1 MDGTLGPV
9 ANVKTERAAWIDAG
23 LDALAEAGP
32 DAVTVE
38 GLARRLGVTKGGFYG
53 HFANRQALLAAMLDT
68 WERDATRAVVDRV
81 HAEHLDPGPSAARA
95 AQLTWAEGRL
105 SGVDLA
111 VRDWARRD
119 PDAAARLRRVDTYR
133 LDYLRTQMRALC
145 PDPREAEARSLL
157 AYAAAI
163 GMRYSGI
170 PAAELGDAGR
180 DAVELITSPGSLRP
194 VTDPG
199 RAR

>member
-1 MDGTLGPV
+1 MDGTLHRV
-9 ANVKTERAAWIDAG
+9 ANVKTERSAWIDAG
-23 LDALAEAGP
+23 LDVLAEAGP

-53 HFANRQALLAAMLDT
+53 HFANRQALLDAMLDT
-68 WERDATRAVVDRV
+68 WEQDATRAVVDRV
-81 HAEHLDPGPSAARA
+81 HAEHLEPGPSAFRA
-95 AQLTWAEGRL
+95 AELTWADGRL
-105 SGVDLA
+105 SRVDLA

-119 PDAAARLRRVDTYR
+119 PDAAERLRRVDTYR
-133 LDYLRTQMRALC
+133 LDYLRTQMNALC

-170 PAAELGDAGR
+170 PAAELGAGR
-180 DAVELITSPGSLRP
+180 QDAIDLITAPGSLRP
-194 VTDPG
+194 VTDPDRG
-199 RAR
+199 R

>member
-1 MDGTLGPV
+1 M
-9 ANVKTERAAWIDAG
+9 AYAKTERSAWIETG
-23 LDALAEAGP
+23 LDVLAESGP

-53 HFANRQALLAAMLDT
+53 YFAHRRALLDALLDT
-68 WERDATRAVVDRV
+68 WEQDATRAVIDRV
-81 HAEHLDPGPSAARA
+81 HAEHLEPGRNAFRA
-95 AQLTWAEGRL
+95 AELTWAEGRL
-105 SGVDLA
+105 SQVDLA

-119 PDAAARLRRVDTYR
+119 PEAAERLRRVDTYR
-133 LDYLRTQMRALC
+133 LDYLRTQMSALC

-170 PAAELGDAGR
+170 PAAELGAGR
-180 DAVELITSPGSLRP
+180 QDAIDLITTPGTLWR
-194 VTDPG
+194 
-199 RAR
+199 